1 MKSMQDQTQV
11 TVINIIREQLV
22 RHKEM
27 IWLTVAIAA

>member
-1 MKSMQDQTQV
+1 MKSMQDRTQV

-22 RHKEM
+22 TQKEM